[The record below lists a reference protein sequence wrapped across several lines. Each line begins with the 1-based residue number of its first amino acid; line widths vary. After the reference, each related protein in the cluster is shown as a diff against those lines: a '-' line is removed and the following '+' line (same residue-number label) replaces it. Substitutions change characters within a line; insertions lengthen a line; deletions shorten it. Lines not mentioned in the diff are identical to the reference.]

1 MNVLRVFPID
11 IDKRGCRHSYTS
23 QHNEQEHNHSPCA
36 NIFGFTAGEL
46 LPLGILI
53 DYCLLQRKRV
63 RILSLHFVIVA
74 HRQHNCLGFVGGLFA
89 LRIQVITNDFP
100 MEFRALSKF
109 TGTSLQNVIV
119 FSEIGLGIGS
129 SLSPSM
135 IRNLP
140 LSKKKLKTVGL
151 FLVESASVRSKQGKR
166 KAATHHK
173 LGPQDKPIPPGIL
186 HMYAHADHEAIAVK
200 QFQRIGAA
208 LVKLIHYDQ
217 SDGVRS
223 RKYVL

>member
-1 MNVLRVFPID
+1 
-11 IDKRGCRHSYTS
+11 
-23 QHNEQEHNHSPCA
+23 
-36 NIFGFTAGEL
+36 
-46 LPLGILI
+46 
-53 DYCLLQRKRV
+53 
-63 RILSLHFVIVA
+63 
-74 HRQHNCLGFVGGLFA
+74 
-89 LRIQVITNDFP
+89 
-100 MEFRALSKF
+100 MEFVVSIYDQEPTTIEKEAEDR
-109 TGTSLQNVIV
+109 
-119 FSEIGLGIGS
+119 
-129 SLSPSM
+129 
-135 IRNLP
+135 
-140 LSKKKLKTVGL
+140 L